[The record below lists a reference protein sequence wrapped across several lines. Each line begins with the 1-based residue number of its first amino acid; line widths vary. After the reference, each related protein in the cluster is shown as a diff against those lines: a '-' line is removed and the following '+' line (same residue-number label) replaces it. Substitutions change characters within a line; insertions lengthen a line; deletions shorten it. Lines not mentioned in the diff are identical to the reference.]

1 LKGDTVTDTS
11 TADRTAVTEAGLHP
25 LLANRWSPRGFDP
38 EYRISDADLA
48 ALLEA
53 ARWTPSCAN
62 SQPWRFLVARRG
74 ESGVDRLAAHLLPG
88 NASWAP
94 TASVLL
100 AILATTVDEKG
111 EPLPLA
117 QYDAGQAGAHLS
129 VQATALDLVVHQMAG
144 FDADGLRAEFNLPDT
159 LKPMAMVA
167 IGRWDPEAP
176 LPDYLRER
184 EFAPRRRKPL
194 SDLIL
199 PI

>member
-1 LKGDTVTDTS
+1 MS
-11 TADRTAVTEAGLHP
+11 NATADRTAVTDAGLHP

-38 EYRISDADLA
+38 DYRVPDADLNT
-48 ALLEA
+48 LLEA

-74 ESGVDRLAAHLLPG
+74 EPGFDRLAAQLLPG

-94 TASVLL
+94 TASVLI
-100 AILATTVDEKG
+100 AIATTTEDEKR

-117 QYDAGQAGAHLS
+117 QYDAGQAAAHLS

-144 FDADGLRAEFNLPDT
+144 FDADGLRAEFHLPDT
-159 LKPMAMVA
+159 IRPMAMVA

-184 EFAPRRRKPL
+184 EFAPRVRKPL
-194 SDLIL
+194 AELLL